1 VLIRIRVQ
9 LLLVVSLGF
18 GLGCATTA
26 PAPAPTGELFLWEV
40 ERSDGAGGVAHVLG
54 SVHLSED
61 ELTFDPVVDRA
72 LADADTLVLEIDP
85 DEADPAEI
93 SLLSV
98 EIGYFL
104 DGRTLLEVVGQGTF
118 GALGRR
124 VAELELPLSGFRSM
138 KPWLALL
145 TLQVLELQQEG
156 YDLGKG
162 VEQRLV
168 EDAAETGKPTEGL
181 ETPEEQLRAFDHMPL
196 EIQVRLLDEFL
207 RRGDEEDI
215 ISVLMEAWRLGDDAR
230 LEQEVFGEL
239 ASDPSLAP
247 FFEAL
252 YFERNARMA
261 RGIAERVD
269 AGGRWFVAVG
279 AAHVVGA
286 RGVPSLLRQHGYR
299 VRRLPKTV
307 H

>member
-1 VLIRIRVQ
+1 MLIRIRVQ

-181 ETPEEQLRAFDHMPL
+181 ETPAEQLEAFDRMPL
-196 EIQVRLLDEFL
+196 EIQVRMLDDFL
-207 RRGDEEDI
+207 QGGAEDDNV
-215 ISVLMEAWRLGDDAR
+215 SVLIEAWRLGDDVR

-247 FFEAL
+247 VFETL
-252 YFERNARMA
+252 YFERNDRMA

-279 AAHVVGA
+279 AGHVVGA
-286 RGVPSLLRQHGYR
+286 RGIPSLLTRDGYA
-299 VRRLPKTV
+299 VRRIPETAN
-307 H
+307 